1 MGKTVLE
8 NNEKEASY
16 VPPILDIMINE
27 WQNGA
32 EIGESCRVAELE
44 KYFSWKRGFINCWTG
59 FGNNG
64 KTQMF
69 FFLALLQAVYDKK
82 KVCIW
87 SPEMMSS
94 HRTWEEVGGKKKAKV
109 RVSANDIYNELIWMM
124 TGSTPYQHISDRYK
138 VPKIGMP
145 EYMKAK
151 EFIEEHF
158 FVLYPKDRTHTGI
171 INSFRQYYEMEGID
185 IFLADPFKAF
195 KQSNDERTDLML
207 NEYFIE
213 AKEFSI
219 ETHSSFNYIAHP
231 KNLSDVREKGKNGQ
245 KGAFKVVDQF
255 MISGGAAWDNNMDGI
270 YSIYRPE
277 RHLDLSDPKVHFW
290 NLKQRKQELVG
301 STGVC
306 EGIVFDPVKRKYYFN
321 NVCPMDGSVRE
332 GYMKNE
338 DQSRRVVVDLF
349 SRAINKEFNPNDKPF

>member
-1 MGKTVLE
+1 MDKVDI
-8 NNEKEASY
+8 EASY
-16 VPPILDIMINE
+16 VPPIMDIMVNE
-27 WQNGA
+27 WEKGA

-44 KYFSWKRGFINCWTG
+44 KFFSWKRGFVNCWTG

-64 KTQMF
+64 KSQMF
-69 FFLALLQAVYDKK
+69 FFLSLLQAIYDKK
-82 KVCIW
+82 KICIW

-94 HRTWEEVGGKKKAKV
+94 HRSFKEVDGKKKAIV
-109 RVSANDIYNELIWMM
+109 RVSANDIYNELVWMM
-124 TGSTPYQHISDRYK
+124 TGQTPYDHISKRHRI
-138 VPKIGMP
+138 PKIGLL
-145 EYMKAK
+145 EYQAAIA
-151 EFIEEHF
+151 FIEEHF
-158 FVLYPKDRTHTGI
+158 FVVYPKDRTHTGI
-171 INSFRQYYEMEGID
+171 LNTFRYYYEKEGID

-195 KQSNDERTDLML
+195 KNGNEDRMDLML

-213 AKEFSI
+213 AKEFAI
-219 ETHSSFNYIAHP
+219 ETHSTFNYIAHP

-301 STGVC
+301 TTGVC
-306 EGIVFDPVKRKYYFN
+306 ENIVFDPVKRKYYFN

-332 GYMKNE
+332 GFMKNDE
-338 DQSRRVVVDLF
+338 QAQRPVVDLF
-349 SRAINKEFNPNDKPF
+349 SRATAKDVDKDKSPF